1 MKKNMKETKG
11 ITLIALVITII
22 VLLILSG
29 ISLSLVLGEN
39 GILEKATGA
48 SIEYQIAKG
57 REELSLDLIEYQT
70 IKLTKNMT
78 LEEYF
83 LSNERDF
90 KKNDDGTFDV
100 VSENYTFTV
109 REEPVVEIIGYEEVK
124 KDTTPG
130 VLEGAGTE
138 TDPLVIN
145 SIDDYVAFVKNS
157 RKGETY
163 AGKYII
169 IARNLDFKDKSA
181 YVEPGTKKY
190 GDLNDNGIK
199 EDLYTELTDETAR
212 GLRNAF
218 TFEGVLDGQSHVV
231 RNFYMYDTMDANDH
245 YIGLIQKNKGIL
257 KNITVTGKI
266 IAELAEEGYDIEA
279 GALVANNDD
288 NAQIINCR
296 SRIDL
301 TVTGN
306 LNQTVHGL
314 TVYAGGIAGKNDGSA
329 TMNKCINSGKIFVD
343 VNIKCDTEVPDLANS
358 YNSVKVGGISGKND
372 GIMVNVINEGEIY
385 CKKNFTTTVGA
396 PDHELVTGGITG
408 DTRGGT
414 SILNAVNLG
423 KILGASNTSEVNVGG
438 IIGET
443 EGSVADGTNSFL
455 LNAYSAG
462 ELYIEPPL
470 EENANTENRPKFG
483 GIVGN
488 GGGRIDS
495 CYSLANQYWPDTMEP
510 EYIYYFGA
518 VIGDYRISS
527 SKVTNCKYRKGKLL
541 GAQKEDEEGIEQV
554 EILEQGTIVSYLNQ
568 NVAKNNADS
577 NKLADWL
584 EFVEMAGTIRFR

>member
-218 TFEGVLDGQSHVV
+218 TFEGVLDGQNHVV
-231 RNFYMYDTMDANDH
+231 RNFYMYDTMDANDQS
-245 YIGLIQKNKGIL
+245 IGLIQKKQR
-257 KNITVTGKI
+257 
-266 IAELAEEGYDIEA
+266 Y
-279 GALVANNDD
+279 
-288 NAQIINCR
+288 
-296 SRIDL
+296 
-301 TVTGN
+301 
-306 LNQTVHGL
+306 
-314 TVYAGGIAGKNDGSA
+314 
-329 TMNKCINSGKIFVD
+329 
-343 VNIKCDTEVPDLANS
+343 IKKYNS
-358 YNSVKVGGISGKND
+358 Y
-372 GIMVNVINEGEIY
+372 
-385 CKKNFTTTVGA
+385 
-396 PDHELVTGGITG
+396 
-408 DTRGGT
+408 R
-414 SILNAVNLG
+414 
-423 KILGASNTSEVNVGG
+423 
-438 IIGET
+438 ET
-443 EGSVADGTNSFL
+443 
-455 LNAYSAG
+455 YS
-462 ELYIEPPL
+462 
-470 EENANTENRPKFG
+470 
-483 GIVGN
+483 
-488 GGGRIDS
+488 
-495 CYSLANQYWPDTMEP
+495 
-510 EYIYYFGA
+510 
-518 VIGDYRISS
+518 
-527 SKVTNCKYRKGKLL
+527 
-541 GAQKEDEEGIEQV
+541 
-554 EILEQGTIVSYLNQ
+554 
-568 NVAKNNADS
+568 
-577 NKLADWL
+577 
-584 EFVEMAGTIRFR
+584 